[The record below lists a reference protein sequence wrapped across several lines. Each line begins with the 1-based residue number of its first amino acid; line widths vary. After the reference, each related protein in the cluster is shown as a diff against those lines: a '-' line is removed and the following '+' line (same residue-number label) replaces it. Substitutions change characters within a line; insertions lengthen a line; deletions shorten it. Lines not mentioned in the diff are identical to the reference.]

1 MLDNPITFLLQFA
14 IQTPLVLVWIVGIG
28 LSLVH
33 WRRYPRIA
41 SVTCIACALFIVDA
55 LVGTLISIALPSVL
69 VERGQSAAQIGGV
82 FAAVGA
88 ARALFHA
95 VLWAAI
101 LYAIFGGR
109 RPMPGDSEP

>member
-1 MLDNPITFLLQFA
+1 MLNSPITFLLQFA

-41 SVTCIACALFIVDA
+41 PATCIACTLFIADA
-55 LVGTLISIALPSVL
+55 LVGTLISLLLPSL
-69 VERGQSAAQIGGV
+69 MVERGQSAAQIGGV

-88 ARALFHA
+88 VRSLFHA

-101 LYAIFGGR
+101 LFAIFSGR
-109 RPMPGDSEP
+109 GPAPGNSEP